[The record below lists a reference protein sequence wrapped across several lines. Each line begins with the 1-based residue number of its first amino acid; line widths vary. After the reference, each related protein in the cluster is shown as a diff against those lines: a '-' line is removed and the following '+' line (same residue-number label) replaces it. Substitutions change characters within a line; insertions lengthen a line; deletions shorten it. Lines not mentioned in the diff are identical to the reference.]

1 MLFSRAGRD
10 DADDFFATIV
20 LPIHVNNQ
28 EHGSSPGFNLSCA
41 DGMPALFFR
50 PAIDA
55 VRVDEAA
62 FVLEHQRRQLKR
74 DSIVLP
80 LVPKVL
86 RLIPFVTHRV
96 YA

>member
-1 MLFSRAGRD
+1 
-10 DADDFFATIV
+10 
-20 LPIHVNNQ
+20 
-28 EHGSSPGFNLSCA
+28 
-41 DGMPALFFR
+41 MPALFFR